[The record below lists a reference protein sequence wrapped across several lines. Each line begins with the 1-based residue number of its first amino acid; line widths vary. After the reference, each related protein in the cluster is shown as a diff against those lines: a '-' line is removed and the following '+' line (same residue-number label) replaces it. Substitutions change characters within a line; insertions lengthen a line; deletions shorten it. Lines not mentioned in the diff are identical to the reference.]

1 MSAEEIKI
9 MSFEEKVKL
18 ALITKD
24 RKLLELLAWTG
35 NDYLKTII
43 ARNIYTDPC
52 TLERIAY
59 STENKVVMDAVLGNP
74 LTFSSVRESIL
85 KKV

>member
-1 MSAEEIKI
+1 MSAEELKV
-9 MSFEEKVKL
+9 MPFEQKVKL
-18 ALITKD
+18 ALNTNDK
-24 RKLLELLAWTG
+24 RLLERLAWTG

-52 TLERIAY
+52 TLERIAM
-59 STENKVVMDAVLGNP
+59 STENKVVMDAILGNP
-74 LTFSSVRESIL
+74 LTFPSVRESIL

>member
-1 MSAEEIKI
+1 MSTEEVKI

-18 ALITKD
+18 AITTKD
-24 RKLLELLAWTG
+24 KRLLEFLARNG

-52 TLERIAY
+52 TLEKIAY

-74 LTFSSVRESIL
+74 LTFPSVRESIL